1 MILLCLVL
9 ALLPL
14 DWNSNE
20 FRNAVLHL
28 SGAASVE
35 ELTESELE
43 RYQSLAERPLE
54 LNLAS
59 RSQLLSTGFFTPFQ
73 VESILDYIRSSGD
86 ILSTAE
92 LAAVPGIGLQMA
104 KDLEFFFVMNS
115 SGLLGAS
122 KKGSLY
128 ADAQMRQ
135 SVRSGK
141 WTSAMKASSTL
152 DSRYSARL
160 AVKNETLTSASL
172 SYSGR
177 TLSGL
182 IVGSF
187 SARFGQGLLM
197 WSGFSLS
204 GLSTVSAFSRNAS
217 GLAPCSTFSPESC
230 FNGVAAAV
238 DMGRSTISLAADF
251 QGVQML
257 NLNHL
262 WKRTSASLTAVHSPE
277 GYRASADLRTTLG
290 KCTLLGEGALDLV
303 GGGTAGLLGA
313 VWNIAYGKKSALLL
327 RAYSP
332 SYSSP
337 WAGAA
342 RSSTKVSNEY
352 AASAGVQ
359 LPWLS
364 ATADA
369 AWHPSGGDWQ
379 YKGIVNLQHSWGAL
393 TPSLKISTRYRPQAE
408 KENLRTDIRFDL
420 DGSWGELQAHLRV
433 NALRCVSWGW
443 LGYAEA
449 GWKGD
454 ASLWL
459 RATVFDIGSWADR
472 IYVYERDVPGSFN
485 VPAYYGRGYSLSLY
499 AGWKELRVRLSTTR
513 YPGGEKS
520 PSWELKL
527 MIGMKSQNLKPML
540 SPRAGE

>member
-1 MILLCLVL
+1 MIILCLVL

-92 LAAVPGIGLQMA
+92 LAAVSGIGLQMA

-204 GLSTVSAFSRNAS
+204 GLSTVSSFSRNAS
-217 GLAPCSTFSPESC
+217 GLAPCSTLSPESC

-238 DMGRSTISLAADF
+238 DLGRSTISLAADF

-262 WKRTSASLTAVHSPE
+262 W
-277 GYRASADLRTTLG
+277 
-290 KCTLLGEGALDLV
+290 
-303 GGGTAGLLGA
+303 
-313 VWNIAYGKKSALLL
+313 
-327 RAYSP
+327 
-332 SYSSP
+332 
-337 WAGAA
+337 
-342 RSSTKVSNEY
+342 
-352 AASAGVQ
+352 
-359 LPWLS
+359 
-364 ATADA
+364 
-369 AWHPSGGDWQ
+369 
-379 YKGIVNLQHSWGAL
+379 
-393 TPSLKISTRYRPQAE
+393 
-408 KENLRTDIRFDL
+408 
-420 DGSWGELQAHLRV
+420 
-433 NALRCVSWGW
+433 
-443 LGYAEA
+443 
-449 GWKGD
+449 
-454 ASLWL
+454 
-459 RATVFDIGSWADR
+459 
-472 IYVYERDVPGSFN
+472 
-485 VPAYYGRGYSLSLY
+485 
-499 AGWKELRVRLSTTR
+499 
-513 YPGGEKS
+513 
-520 PSWELKL
+520 
-527 MIGMKSQNLKPML
+527 
-540 SPRAGE
+540 

>member
-1 MILLCLVL
+1 MIILCLVL

-177 TLSGL
+177 TLSSL

-217 GLAPCSTFSPESC
+217 GLAPCSTLSPESC

-238 DMGRSTISLAADF
+238 DLGRSTISLAADF
-251 QGVQML
+251 QGVQIL

-303 GGGTAGLLGA
+303 GGGTAAVLGA

-359 LPWLS
+359 LPWFS

>member
-1 MILLCLVL
+1 MIILCLVL

-59 RSQLLSTGFFTPFQ
+59 RLQLLSTGFFTPFQ

-204 GLSTVSAFSRNAS
+204 GLSTVSSFSRNAS
-217 GLAPCSTFSPESC
+217 GLAPCSTLSPESC

-257 NLNHL
+257 NLNHM

-303 GGGTAGLLGA
+303 GGGTAALLGA

-352 AASAGVQ
+352 AASAGLQ

-485 VPAYYGRGYSLSLY
+485 VPAYYGKGYSLALF
-499 AGWKELRVRLSTTR
+499 AAWKELRLRLATTR
-513 YPGGEKS
+513 YPGWSKS

-540 SPRAGE
+540 RPTAGE

>member
-43 RYQSLAERPLE
+43 RYQSLAVHPMD
-54 LNLAS
+54 LNAAS
-59 RSQLLSTGFFTPFQ
+59 RSQLLATGFFTPFQ
-73 VESILDYIRSSGD
+73 VESILDYIRSNGD

-104 KDLEFFFVMNS
+104 RDLEFFFVMNS

-141 WTSAMKASSTL
+141 WTSALKASSTL
-152 DSRYSARL
+152 DSRLSASL
-160 AVKNETLTSASL
+160 AVKNETLTSASV

-177 TLSGL
+177 TISRLVL
-182 IVGSF
+182 GSF

-204 GLSTVSAFSRNAS
+204 GLSTVSAFSRNSS
-217 GLAPCSTFSPESC
+217 GLAPCSTLSPESC
-230 FNGVAAAV
+230 FNGAAAAV
-238 DMGRSTISLAADF
+238 DLGRSTISLAADF

-303 GGGTAGLLGA
+303 GGGTAALLGA

-359 LPWLS
+359 LPWIS

-459 RATVFDIGSWADR
+459 RATVFDISSWADR

-485 VPAYYGRGYSLSLY
+485 VPAYYGKGYSLALF
-499 AGWKELRVRLSTTR
+499 AAWKELRLRLATTR
-513 YPGGEKS
+513 YPGGSKS

-540 SPRAGE
+540 RPTAGE

>member
-1 MILLCLVL
+1 M
-9 ALLPL
+9 
-14 DWNSNE
+14 
-20 FRNAVLHL
+20 
-28 SGAASVE
+28 
-35 ELTESELE
+35 
-43 RYQSLAERPLE
+43 
-54 LNLAS
+54 
-59 RSQLLSTGFFTPFQ
+59 
-73 VESILDYIRSSGD
+73 
-86 ILSTAE
+86 
-92 LAAVPGIGLQMA
+92 
-104 KDLEFFFVMNS
+104 
-115 SGLLGAS
+115 
-122 KKGSLY
+122 
-128 ADAQMRQ
+128 
-135 SVRSGK
+135 
-141 WTSAMKASSTL
+141 
-152 DSRYSARL
+152 
-160 AVKNETLTSASL
+160 
-172 SYSGR
+172 
-177 TLSGL
+177 
-182 IVGSF
+182 
-187 SARFGQGLLM
+187 
-197 WSGFSLS
+197 
-204 GLSTVSAFSRNAS
+204 
-217 GLAPCSTFSPESC
+217 
-230 FNGVAAAV
+230 
-238 DMGRSTISLAADF
+238 
-251 QGVQML
+251 
-257 NLNHL
+257 
-262 WKRTSASLTAVHSPE
+262 TAVHSPE

-352 AASAGVQ
+352 AASVGVQ
-359 LPWLS
+359 LPWIS

-485 VPAYYGRGYSLSLY
+485 VPAYYGKGYSLALF
-499 AGWKELRVRLSTTR
+499 AAWKELRLRLATTR
-513 YPGGEKS
+513 YPGGSKS

-540 SPRAGE
+540 RPTAGE

>member
-1 MILLCLVL
+1 MIILCLVL

-141 WTSAMKASSTL
+141 WTSALKASSIL

-177 TLSGL
+177 TLSEL

-238 DMGRSTISLAADF
+238 DLGRSTISLAADF

-303 GGGTAGLLGA
+303 GGGTAALLGA

-513 YPGGEKS
+513 YPGGSKS

-540 SPRAGE
+540 RPRAGE

>member
-1 MILLCLVL
+1 MIILCLVL

-92 LAAVPGIGLQMA
+92 LAAVSGIGLQMA

-238 DMGRSTISLAADF
+238 DLGRSTISLAADF
-251 QGVQML
+251 QGVQIL

-303 GGGTAGLLGA
+303 GGGTAALLGA

-352 AASAGVQ
+352 AASAGLQ

>member
-1 MILLCLVL
+1 MIILCLVL

-182 IVGSF
+182 VVGSF

-238 DMGRSTISLAADF
+238 DLGRSTISLAADF

-352 AASAGVQ
+352 AASVGVQ
-359 LPWLS
+359 LPWIS

-420 DGSWGELQAHLRV
+420 DGLWGELQAHLRV
-433 NALRCVSWGW
+433 NALRFVSWGW

-485 VPAYYGRGYSLSLY
+485 VPAYYGKGYSLALF
-499 AGWKELRVRLSTTR
+499 AAWKELRLRLATTR
-513 YPGGEKS
+513 YPGWSKS

-540 SPRAGE
+540 RPTAGE

>member
-1 MILLCLVL
+1 MIILCLVL

-92 LAAVPGIGLQMA
+92 LAAVSGIGLQMA

-204 GLSTVSAFSRNAS
+204 GLSTVSSFSRNAS

-238 DMGRSTISLAADF
+238 DLGRSTISLAADF

-303 GGGTAGLLGA
+303 GGGTAALLGA

-379 YKGIVNLQHSWGAL
+379 YKGIVNLQYSWGAL

>member
-43 RYQSLAERPLE
+43 RYQSLAVHPMD
-54 LNLAS
+54 LNAAS
-59 RSQLLSTGFFTPFQ
+59 RSQLLATGFFTPFQ
-73 VESILDYIRSSGD
+73 VESILDYIRSNGD

-104 KDLEFFFVMNS
+104 RDLEFFFVMNS

-141 WTSAMKASSTL
+141 WTSALKASSTL
-152 DSRYSARL
+152 DSRLSASL

-177 TLSGL
+177 TLSRL
-182 IVGSF
+182 VVGSF

-204 GLSTVSAFSRNAS
+204 GLSTVSAFSRNSS
-217 GLAPCSTFSPESC
+217 GLAPCSTLSPESC

-238 DMGRSTISLAADF
+238 DLGRSTISLAADF

-303 GGGTAGLLGA
+303 GGGTAALLGA

-359 LPWLS
+359 LPWIS

-485 VPAYYGRGYSLSLY
+485 VPAYYGKGYSLALF
-499 AGWKELRVRLSTTR
+499 AAWKELRLRLAPTR
-513 YPGGEKS
+513 YPGWSKS

-540 SPRAGE
+540 RPTAGE

>member
-1 MILLCLVL
+1 MIILCLVL

-204 GLSTVSAFSRNAS
+204 GLSTVSSFSRNAS
-217 GLAPCSTFSPESC
+217 GLAPCSTLSPESC

-257 NLNHL
+257 NLNHM

-303 GGGTAGLLGA
+303 GGGTAALLGA

>member
-1 MILLCLVL
+1 MIILCLVL

-92 LAAVPGIGLQMA
+92 LAAVSGIGLQMA

-217 GLAPCSTFSPESC
+217 GLAPCSTLSPESC

-257 NLNHL
+257 NLNHM

-303 GGGTAGLLGA
+303 GGGTSGLLGA

-352 AASAGVQ
+352 AASAGLQ

>member
-1 MILLCLVL
+1 MIILCLVL

-43 RYQSLAERPLE
+43 RYQSLAEHPMD
-54 LNLAS
+54 LNAAS
-59 RSQLLSTGFFTPFQ
+59 RSQLLATGFFTPFQ
-73 VESILDYIRSSGD
+73 VESILDYIRSNGD

-204 GLSTVSAFSRNAS
+204 GLSTVSSFSRNAS
-217 GLAPCSTFSPESC
+217 GLAPCSTLSPESC

-359 LPWLS
+359 LPWIS

-485 VPAYYGRGYSLSLY
+485 VPAYYGKGYSLALF
-499 AGWKELRVRLSTTR
+499 AAWKELRLRLATTR
-513 YPGGEKS
+513 YPGGSKS

-540 SPRAGE
+540 RPTAGE

>member
-1 MILLCLVL
+1 MIILCLVL

-204 GLSTVSAFSRNAS
+204 GLSTVSSFSRNAS
-217 GLAPCSTFSPESC
+217 GLAPCSTLSPESC

-238 DMGRSTISLAADF
+238 DLGRSTISLAADF

-303 GGGTAGLLGA
+303 GGGTSGLLGA

-359 LPWLS
+359 LPWIS

>member
-1 MILLCLVL
+1 MIILCLVL

-92 LAAVPGIGLQMA
+92 LAAVSGIGLQMA

-238 DMGRSTISLAADF
+238 DLGRSTISLAADF

-303 GGGTAGLLGA
+303 GGGTAALLGA

>member
-1 MILLCLVL
+1 MIILCLVL
-9 ALLPL
+9 ALLAL

-20 FRNAVLHL
+20 LRNAVLHL

-141 WTSAMKASSTL
+141 WTSALKASSTL

-182 IVGSF
+182 VVGSF

-230 FNGVAAAV
+230 FNGMAAAV
-238 DMGRSTISLAADF
+238 DLGRSTISLAADF

-303 GGGTAGLLGA
+303 GGGTAALLGA

-352 AASAGVQ
+352 AASAGLQ

-485 VPAYYGRGYSLSLY
+485 VPAYYGKGYSLALF
-499 AGWKELRVRLSTTR
+499 AAWKELRLRLATTR
-513 YPGGEKS
+513 YPGWSKS

-540 SPRAGE
+540 RPTAGE

>member
-1 MILLCLVL
+1 MIILCLVL

-92 LAAVPGIGLQMA
+92 LAAVSGIGLQMA

-217 GLAPCSTFSPESC
+217 GLAPCSTLSPESC

-364 ATADA
+364 ATVDA

>member
-1 MILLCLVL
+1 MIILCLVL

-92 LAAVPGIGLQMA
+92 LAAVSGIGLQMA

-204 GLSTVSAFSRNAS
+204 GLSTVSSFSRNAS

-238 DMGRSTISLAADF
+238 DLGRSTISLAADF

-303 GGGTAGLLGA
+303 GGGTAALLGA

>member
-59 RSQLLSTGFFTPFQ
+59 RLQLLSTGFFTPFQ

-115 SGLLGAS
+115 SWLLGAS

-204 GLSTVSAFSRNAS
+204 GLSTVSSFSRNAS
-217 GLAPCSTFSPESC
+217 GLAPCSTLSPESC

-238 DMGRSTISLAADF
+238 DLGRSTISLAADF

-257 NLNHL
+257 NLNHM

-303 GGGTAGLLGA
+303 GGGTAALLGA

-359 LPWLS
+359 LPWIS

-420 DGSWGELQAHLRV
+420 DGSWGKLQAHLRV

-485 VPAYYGRGYSLSLY
+485 VPAYYGKGYSLALF
-499 AGWKELRVRLSTTR
+499 AAWKELRLRLATTR
-513 YPGGEKS
+513 YPGWSKS

-540 SPRAGE
+540 RPTAGE

>member
-92 LAAVPGIGLQMA
+92 LAAVSGIGLQMA

-187 SARFGQGLLM
+187 SARFGQGLLT

-238 DMGRSTISLAADF
+238 DLGRSTISLAADF

-303 GGGTAGLLGA
+303 GGGTAALLGA

-499 AGWKELRVRLSTTR
+499 AGCKELRVRLSTTR

>member
-43 RYQSLAERPLE
+43 RYQSLAERPLD

-59 RSQLLSTGFFTPFQ
+59 RSQLLATGFFTPFQ

-92 LAAVPGIGLQMA
+92 LAAVSGIGLQMA

-204 GLSTVSAFSRNAS
+204 GLSTVSSFSRNAS
-217 GLAPCSTFSPESC
+217 GLAPCSTLSPESC

-257 NLNHL
+257 NLTHL

-352 AASAGVQ
+352 AASVGVQ
-359 LPWLS
+359 LPWIS

-485 VPAYYGRGYSLSLY
+485 VPAYYGKGYSLALF
-499 AGWKELRVRLSTTR
+499 AAWKELRLRLATTR
-513 YPGGEKS
+513 YPGGSKS

-540 SPRAGE
+540 RPTAGE

>member
-238 DMGRSTISLAADF
+238 DLGRSTISLAADF

-540 SPRAGE
+540 RPRAGE

>member
-1 MILLCLVL
+1 MIILCLVL

-141 WTSAMKASSTL
+141 WTSALKASSTL

-182 IVGSF
+182 LVGSF

-238 DMGRSTISLAADF
+238 DLGRSTISLAADF

-303 GGGTAGLLGA
+303 GGGTAALLGA

-379 YKGIVNLQHSWGAL
+379 YKGIVNLQQSWGAL

-449 GWKGD
+449 GWKGE

-513 YPGGEKS
+513 YPGGSKS

-540 SPRAGE
+540 RPRAGE

>member
-1 MILLCLVL
+1 MIILCLVL

-28 SGAASVE
+28 SGAGSVE

-43 RYQSLAERPLE
+43 RYQNLAERPLE

-122 KKGSLY
+122 KKGSLF

-141 WTSAMKASSTL
+141 WTSALKASSTL

-217 GLAPCSTFSPESC
+217 GLAPCSTLSPESC

-238 DMGRSTISLAADF
+238 DLGRSTISLAADF

-303 GGGTAGLLGA
+303 GGGTAALLGA

-459 RATVFDIGSWADR
+459 RATVFDIRSWADR

-485 VPAYYGRGYSLSLY
+485 VPAYYGKGYSLALF
-499 AGWKELRVRLSTTR
+499 AAWKELRLRLATTR
-513 YPGGEKS
+513 YPGGSKS

-540 SPRAGE
+540 RPTAGE

>member
-1 MILLCLVL
+1 MIILCLVL

-204 GLSTVSAFSRNAS
+204 GLSTVSSFSRNAS
-217 GLAPCSTFSPESC
+217 GLAPCSTLSPESC

-257 NLNHL
+257 NLNHM

-290 KCTLLGEGALDLV
+290 KCTLLGEGSLDLV
-303 GGGTAGLLGA
+303 GGGTAALLGA

-352 AASAGVQ
+352 AASAGLQ

-540 SPRAGE
+540 RPRAGE

>member
-1 MILLCLVL
+1 MIILCLVL

-73 VESILDYIRSSGD
+73 VESILDYIRSNGD

-204 GLSTVSAFSRNAS
+204 GLSTVSSFSRNAS

-230 FNGVAAAV
+230 FNGMAAAV
-238 DMGRSTISLAADF
+238 DLGRSTISLAADF

-303 GGGTAGLLGA
+303 GGGTAALLGA

>member
-1 MILLCLVL
+1 MIILCLVL

-92 LAAVPGIGLQMA
+92 LAAVSGIGLQMA

-204 GLSTVSAFSRNAS
+204 GLSTVSSFSRNAS

-540 SPRAGE
+540 RPRAGE

>member
-43 RYQSLAERPLE
+43 RYQSLAERPLD

-59 RSQLLSTGFFTPFQ
+59 RSQLLATGFFTPFQ

-204 GLSTVSAFSRNAS
+204 GLSTVSSFSRNAS
-217 GLAPCSTFSPESC
+217 GLAPCSTLSPESC

-352 AASAGVQ
+352 AASAGLQ

>member
-1 MILLCLVL
+1 MIILCLVL

-73 VESILDYIRSSGD
+73 VESILDYIRSNGD

-141 WTSAMKASSTL
+141 WTSALKASSTL
-152 DSRYSARL
+152 DSRYSARF
-160 AVKNETLTSASL
+160 AIKNETLTSASL

-238 DMGRSTISLAADF
+238 DLGRSTISLAADF

-303 GGGTAGLLGA
+303 GGGTAALLGA

-459 RATVFDIGSWADR
+459 RATIFDIGSWADR

-485 VPAYYGRGYSLSLY
+485 VPAYYGRGYALSLY

-540 SPRAGE
+540 RPRAGE

>member
-122 KKGSLY
+122 KKGSLF

-141 WTSAMKASSTL
+141 WTSALKASSTL
-152 DSRYSARL
+152 DSRYSARF
-160 AVKNETLTSASL
+160 AIKNETLTSASL

-238 DMGRSTISLAADF
+238 DLGRSTISLAADF

-303 GGGTAGLLGA
+303 GGGTAALLGA

-379 YKGIVNLQHSWGAL
+379 YKGVVNLQHSWGAL

-459 RATVFDIGSWADR
+459 RATVFAIGSWADR

-540 SPRAGE
+540 RPRAGE

>member
-1 MILLCLVL
+1 MIILCLVL

-204 GLSTVSAFSRNAS
+204 GLSTVSSFSRNAS
-217 GLAPCSTFSPESC
+217 GLAPCSTLSPESC

-303 GGGTAGLLGA
+303 GGGTAALLGA

-540 SPRAGE
+540 RPRAGE

>member
-1 MILLCLVL
+1 MIILCLVL

-73 VESILDYIRSSGD
+73 VESILDYIRSNGD

-238 DMGRSTISLAADF
+238 DLGRSTISLAADF

-303 GGGTAGLLGA
+303 GGGTAALLGA

>member
-1 MILLCLVL
+1 MIILCLVL

-43 RYQSLAERPLE
+43 RYQSLAEHPMD
-54 LNLAS
+54 LNAAS
-59 RSQLLSTGFFTPFQ
+59 RSQLLATGFFTPFQ

-92 LAAVPGIGLQMA
+92 LAAVSGIGLQMA

-217 GLAPCSTFSPESC
+217 GLAPCSTLSPESC

-238 DMGRSTISLAADF
+238 DLGRSTISLAADF

-303 GGGTAGLLGA
+303 GGGTSGLLGA

-359 LPWLS
+359 LPWIS

-485 VPAYYGRGYSLSLY
+485 VPAYYGKGYSLALF
-499 AGWKELRVRLSTTR
+499 AAWKELRLRLATTR
-513 YPGGEKS
+513 YPGWSKS

-540 SPRAGE
+540 RPTAGE

>member
-1 MILLCLVL
+1 MIILCLVL

-28 SGAASVE
+28 SGAAYVE

-92 LAAVPGIGLQMA
+92 LAAVSGIGLQMA

-257 NLNHL
+257 NLNHM

-303 GGGTAGLLGA
+303 GGGTAALLGA

>member
-1 MILLCLVL
+1 MIILCLVL

-92 LAAVPGIGLQMA
+92 LAAVSGIGLQMA

-217 GLAPCSTFSPESC
+217 GLAPCSTLSPESC

-257 NLNHL
+257 NLNHM

-303 GGGTAGLLGA
+303 GGGTSGLLGA

-352 AASAGVQ
+352 AASAGLQ

-449 GWKGD
+449 GWKGN

>member
-1 MILLCLVL
+1 MIILCLVL

-204 GLSTVSAFSRNAS
+204 GLSTVSSFSRNAS
-217 GLAPCSTFSPESC
+217 GLAPCSTLSPESC

-238 DMGRSTISLAADF
+238 DLGRSTISLAADF

-303 GGGTAGLLGA
+303 GGGTSGLLGA

>member
-1 MILLCLVL
+1 MIILCLVL

-141 WTSAMKASSTL
+141 WTSALKASSTL

-177 TLSGL
+177 RLSGL

-303 GGGTAGLLGA
+303 GGGTAALLGA

-513 YPGGEKS
+513 YPGGSKS

-540 SPRAGE
+540 RPRAGE